1 MKKDKLFTKEKPVI
15 GMIHT
20 NHTDE
25 ESSLQL
31 AQREIEI
38 YLKYGVY
45 PLIEN
50 YFGDDD
56 DCENILRWMQQKH
69 KDKIYGLNILG
80 DIYRSFELAEKY
92 GVSFIQ
98 IDSVCGHF
106 VNSGRTLTEDLK
118 IGMGRCDAVVCTG
131 EGTGLATPMDKVE
144 KFKQILGD
152 FPVIIGAGVT
162 IDMVEACRRNC
173 DGVIVGS
180 WFKDNH
186 RAEYSVNEDN
196 VKDFMLRWN
205 AHT

>member
-56 DCENILRWMQQKH
+56 DCENILRWMQQK
-69 KDKIYGLNILG
+69 
-80 DIYRSFELAEKY
+80 
-92 GVSFIQ
+92 
-98 IDSVCGHF
+98 
-106 VNSGRTLTEDLK
+106 NS
-118 IGMGRCDAVVCTG
+118 
-131 EGTGLATPMDKVE
+131 
-144 KFKQILGD
+144 
-152 FPVIIGAGVT
+152 
-162 IDMVEACRRNC
+162 

>member
-1 MKKDKLFTKEKPVI
+1 MKKDKLFTKGKPVI

-56 DCENILRWMQQKH
+56 DCENILRWIQQKH
-69 KDKIYGLNILG
+69 NDKIYGLNILG

-144 KFKQILGD
+144 NFKQILGD

-162 IDMVEACRRNC
+162 IDMVEACRRNS

>member
-1 MKKDKLFTKEKPVI
+1 MKKDKLFMKEKPVI

-50 YFGDDD
+50 YFGNDD

-69 KDKIYGLNILG
+69 NGKIYGLNILG

-98 IDSVCGHF
+98 IDSVCGH
-106 VNSGRTLTEDLK
+106 LEPD
-118 IGMGRCDAVVCTG
+118 
-131 EGTGLATPMDKVE
+131 
-144 KFKQILGD
+144 
-152 FPVIIGAGVT
+152 
-162 IDMVEACRRNC
+162 IDE
-173 DGVIVGS
+173 
-180 WFKDNH
+180 
-186 RAEYSVNEDN
+186 EYESML
-196 VKDFMLRWN
+196 KDFMLRWN
-205 AHT
+205 ART

>member
-1 MKKDKLFTKEKPVI
+1 MKKDKLFTKGKPVI

-69 KDKIYGLNILG
+69 NDKIYGLNILG
-80 DIYRSFELAEKY
+80 DIFRSFELAEKY

-106 VNSGRTLTEDLK
+106 VNSGRTLAEDLR

-162 IDMVEACRRNC
+162 IDMVEACRRNS

>member
-69 KDKIYGLNILG
+69 SDKIYGLNILG

-162 IDMVEACRRNC
+162 IDMVEACRRNS

>member
-1 MKKDKLFTKEKPVI
+1 MKKDKLFTKRKPVI

-69 KDKIYGLNILG
+69 SDKIYGLNILG

-92 GVSFIQ
+92 EVSFIQ

-106 VNSGRTLTEDLK
+106 VNSGRTLDEDLR

-131 EGTGLATPMDKVE
+131 VGTGLATPMDKVE

-162 IDMVEACRRNC
+162 IDMVEACRRNS

>member
-1 MKKDKLFTKEKPVI
+1 MKEKPVI

-69 KDKIYGLNILG
+69 NDKIYGLNILG

-98 IDSVCGHF
+98 IDSVWGHF
-106 VNSGRTLTEDLK
+106 
-118 IGMGRCDAVVCTG
+118 
-131 EGTGLATPMDKVE
+131 
-144 KFKQILGD
+144 
-152 FPVIIGAGVT
+152 
-162 IDMVEACRRNC
+162 
-173 DGVIVGS
+173 
-180 WFKDNH
+180 H

>member
-1 MKKDKLFTKEKPVI
+1 MKKDKLFIKEKPVI

-56 DCENILRWMQQKH
+56 DCENILRWMQQKYN
-69 KDKIYGLNILG
+69 DKIYGLNILG

-106 VNSGRTLTEDLK
+106 
-118 IGMGRCDAVVCTG
+118 
-131 EGTGLATPMDKVE
+131 
-144 KFKQILGD
+144 
-152 FPVIIGAGVT
+152 
-162 IDMVEACRRNC
+162 
-173 DGVIVGS
+173 
-180 WFKDNH
+180 H

-205 AHT
+205 AYT

>member
-1 MKKDKLFTKEKPVI
+1 MEKDKLFMKEKPVI

-69 KDKIYGLNILG
+69 NDKIYGLNILG

-106 VNSGRTLTEDLK
+106 VNSGRTLAEDLK
-118 IGMGRCDAVVCTG
+118 FGMGRCDAVVCTG

-162 IDMVEACRRNC
+162 IDMVEACRRNS

-180 WFKDNH
+180 CFKNNH
-186 RAEYSVNEDN
+186 RAKYSVNEDN

>member
-56 DCENILRWMQQKH
+56 DCENILRWM
-69 KDKIYGLNILG
+69 
-80 DIYRSFELAEKY
+80 
-92 GVSFIQ
+92 
-98 IDSVCGHF
+98 
-106 VNSGRTLTEDLK
+106 
-118 IGMGRCDAVVCTG
+118 
-131 EGTGLATPMDKVE
+131 
-144 KFKQILGD
+144 
-152 FPVIIGAGVT
+152 
-162 IDMVEACRRNC
+162 
-173 DGVIVGS
+173 
-180 WFKDNH
+180 
-186 RAEYSVNEDN
+186 
-196 VKDFMLRWN
+196 
-205 AHT
+205 

>member
-144 KFKQILGD
+144 NFKQILGD

-162 IDMVEACRRNC
+162 IDMVEACRRNS

>member
-1 MKKDKLFTKEKPVI
+1 MKKDKLFIKEKPVI

-69 KDKIYGLNILG
+69 NDKIYGLNILAIFT
-80 DIYRSFELAEKY
+80 DHLNWQKS
-92 GVSFIQ
+92 
-98 IDSVCGHF
+98 
-106 VNSGRTLTEDLK
+106 
-118 IGMGRCDAVVCTG
+118 MG
-131 EGTGLATPMDKVE
+131 
-144 KFKQILGD
+144 
-152 FPVIIGAGVT
+152 
-162 IDMVEACRRNC
+162 
-173 DGVIVGS
+173 
-180 WFKDNH
+180 
-186 RAEYSVNEDN
+186 
-196 VKDFMLRWN
+196 
-205 AHT
+205 